1 VEEGLLELRPWTGLG
16 FGRLTGEVDRERFE
30 VAGVSESESSSD
42 MVAFDLKFDDLEDL
56 RRIGVFFFS
65 AGFVLDFTSAGVRTS
80 SSSSDDSRT
89 FACFFSFRFS
99 GVFSL
104 VGEEG
109 RGEGGGGEERG
120 ERGVGHGRPLM
131 TRPEEGEGRGKPG
144 EGKGS
149 PPGDG
154 AMYGLGDGVGS
165 LGEGVGLVLL
175 SDMLPT
181 LGLFLVARMMS
192 PRPKPSSFLTASSS
206 DSDGLSDSLSDE
218 LSELELAPGLDVG
231 LGSRLGGLE
240 AGLKGKLGA

>member
-1 VEEGLLELRPWTGLG
+1 MEEGLELRPWTGLG
-16 FGRLTGEVDRERFE
+16 FGRLTGEVDKERFE

-42 MVAFDLKFDDLEDL
+42 MVAFDLKLDDLEDF

-89 FACFFSFRFS
+89 LACFFSFKFS
-99 GVFSL
+99 GVLSL

-109 RGEGGGGEERG
+109 RGDGGGGEERG
-120 ERGVGHGRPLM
+120 ERAAGHGRPEL
-131 TRPEEGEGRGKPG
+131 TRAEGEGRGRRPG

-165 LGEGVGLVLL
+165 LRNFE
-175 SDMLPT
+175 
-181 LGLFLVARMMS
+181 
-192 PRPKPSSFLTASSS
+192 
-206 DSDGLSDSLSDE
+206 
-218 LSELELAPGLDVG
+218 
-231 LGSRLGGLE
+231 
-240 AGLKGKLGA
+240 

>member
-1 VEEGLLELRPWTGLG
+1 MEEGLELRPWTGLG
-16 FGRLTGEVDRERFE
+16 FGRLTGEVDKERFE

-65 AGFVLDFTSAGVRTS
+65 AGFALDFTIAGVRIS
-80 SSSSDDSRT
+80 SSSSEVSRT
-89 FACFFSFRFS
+89 LACFFSFKFS
-99 GVFSL
+99 GVLSL

-109 RGEGGGGEERG
+109 RGDGGGGDERG
-120 ERGVGHGRPLM
+120 ERAAGHGRPVL
-131 TRPEEGEGRGKPG
+131 TRAEGEGRGNPG
-144 EGKGS
+144 EGRGS

-165 LGEGVGLVLL
+165 LGEGVGLVLR

-181 LGLFLVARMMS
+181 LGLFLVALIIS
-192 PRPKPSSFLTASSS
+192 PRPKPSSFLSASSS

-218 LSELELAPGLDVG
+218 LSELELAPGLDVI
-231 LGSRLGGLE
+231 LGSGLAGFE
-240 AGLKGKLGA
+240 AATKGKLGA